1 MAATADPSR
10 DRLSPEE
17 IQDERLI
24 AAACRKAR
32 LRNEEISKKREQLR
46 NEIRDIQQRSYTIE
60 ARYWGEYQN
69 RLRDIHDANSKWSTR
84 KWISAFAENEKTL
97 LQAVAKRQDKLREE
111 ERLKQ
116 EELAAV
122 DREFWAAW
130 GRDVELMGGLSPL
143 PPSSGSTPAAM
154 EPMAVPQPADNR
166 ASKALPA
173 THSSNGRPSVSKI
186 YSSKVQ
192 KQRVTRSSVRTG
204 PSPFKKSTT
213 ATKPVNAQRH
223 SLSPA
228 SRALKAAAVARAQG
242 TSLSA
247 ATTPSP
253 HMLSP
258 DPSVSATS
266 SMQRRRPRSSSAAAS
281 PREQSE
287 DSLSAPASRSL
298 SPKSAI
304 TSVESQGESSQE
316 PADNLNEQPAIPQDA
331 AAAETQS
338 LDTPAAGDPAEPSPS
353 SDLELTTPQGQDG
366 GFLGVTEPVVGEIYQ
381 GFYKDAKYQGWWMCT
396 PLPWDSWEREIGIKY
411 STQQANLFKDLPDCY
426 TTDRV
431 RAKAKGRKMKSVIT
445 GWKKGFESG
454 GPRARERVFPVLFF
468 DDVPGEPGSFKFPDS
483 PAKTFAFNKRALS
496 ALPAEWVAAADLRMP
511 GADVGR
517 PVRGR
522 ETAERFR
529 ERVRAWRAL
538 RAEKKVGTPKKN
550 RTGSFVEA
558 SSPVE
563 GSSAVGLSSPAEVPP
578 AVDHSSAVDLSSP
591 MEAPASV
598 DRSSAVEE
606 TNRDDIEM
614 ADAESLSGATAVD
627 DAPAGQPDVVEGS
640 KAPST
645 PAAKT
650 PPVEKTSP
658 NSSEKEWRSVVFG

>member
-1 MAATADPSR
+1 MAAPADPAR

-24 AAACRKAR
+24 AAACRNAR

-46 NEIRDIQQRSYTIE
+46 TEIRDIQQRSYTIE

-69 RLRDIHDANSKWSTR
+69 RLREIHEANSKWSTR
-84 KWISAFAENEKTL
+84 KWIRAFAENEKTL

-130 GRDVELMGGLSPL
+130 GRDVEHMGGLSPL
-143 PPSSGSTPAAM
+143 PPSSGSTPAAT
-154 EPMAVPQPADNR
+154 EPIAAPQPAYSQ

-173 THSSNGRPSVSKI
+173 THSSSNGRPSLSKV
-186 YSSKVQ
+186 YSAKVQ
-192 KQRVTRSSVRTG
+192 KQRVTRSSVPTG
-204 PSPFKKSTT
+204 PSPLKKSTT
-213 ATKPVNAQRH
+213 AMKAVNAQRH
-223 SLSPA
+223 SLGSPA
-228 SRALKAAAVARAQG
+228 SRALKAAAMARAQG
-242 TSLSA
+242 TSPSA

-253 HMLSP
+253 HMSSP
-258 DPSVSATS
+258 DPSISATS
-266 SMQRRRPRSSSAAAS
+266 SVQRRRPRSSSAAAS
-281 PREQSE
+281 PRERSE
-287 DSLSAPASRSL
+287 GSSSAPASRSL

-304 TSVESQGESSQE
+304 TSVESQGEPSRE
-316 PADNLNEQPAIPQDA
+316 PADSLSAQPAKPQNT
-331 AAAETQS
+331 AAAETQP
-338 LDTPAAGDPAEPSPS
+338 LETPAAGDPAEPFQS

-366 GFLGVTEPVVGEIYQ
+366 DFAGVTDPVVGEIYQ

-431 RAKAKGRKMKSVIT
+431 RAKARGRKMKSVIT
-445 GWKKGFESG
+445 GWKKGFEAD

-468 DDVPGEPGSFKFPDS
+468 DDVPGEPGNFKFPDS

-529 ERVRAWRAL
+529 ERVQGWRAL
-538 RAEKKVGTPKKN
+538 RAEKKLATPNKKS
-550 RTGSFVEA
+550 RTSSSAEA

-563 GSSAVGLSSPAEVPP
+563 AKPLVEASSAVDMSSTAEATP
-578 AVDHSSAVDLSSP
+578 AVDLSS
-591 MEAPASV
+591 
-598 DRSSAVEE
+598 AVEE
-606 TNRDDIEM
+606 ATRDDIEM

-640 KAPST
+640 KAPPTT
-645 PAAKT
+645 PTAPTAKT
-650 PPVEKTSP
+650 PPAKNTTQNESP
-658 NSSEKEWRSVVFG
+658 NAWRSVVFG